1 MTDLNQVASLC
12 VSSSFL
18 GSSSVKFILESFLGS
33 VNKLDIEA
41 IPQISMDGSNEHWSF
56 LRLVQEKTKM
66 ILAVNYCLLDVVD
79 WMSSMAHQWSQ
90 SFWLGN
96 L

>member
-18 GSSSVKFILESFLGS
+18 GSSSVKFVLESFLGS

-41 IPQISMDGSNEHWSF
+41 IPQISMDGSNEH
-56 LRLVQEKTKM
+56 
-66 ILAVNYCLLDVVD
+66 
-79 WMSSMAHQWSQ
+79 
-90 SFWLGN
+90 
-96 L
+96 